1 MCGFFS
7 IHNNKDFLRNS
18 EHLMNSAKNILKR
31 RGPNSQKAISL
42 DKDFIIK
49 EEFDNTKNILVGARL
64 NIIDENDLSNM
75 PFISKCKKYI
85 LLFNGEIYNFKQL
98 RNKYLKNFELITN
111 SDTEVL
117 LYLLIQHREKILNEL
132 NGMYAISF
140 YDLSSKKILL
150 ARDRLGIKPLYY
162 LNNDGIFSFS
172 SDLKVL
178 LETNKKKKKI
188 NNNLSL
194 LYLNN
199 LSNDHK
205 VETFFKNIFKI
216 EPGKYLIFDLQNFI
230 IEKYLNYWS
239 IPQNIPKIKRSREE
253 VKKDLYQAVENHTVN
268 NRDFVINLSG
278 GIDSSILLSIF
289 RELYP
294 NRNINVY
301 SFNFGKNSDLSEK
314 FYSDLVARKF
324 NAEKTNVELSLNDYF
339 NGIIDTNYALSS
351 PSYGFSNVAQNLLY
365 KKISEDNIKVSFDG
379 QGADEIFGGYQGYGV
394 SLMKSNFNKLKINH
408 FLNNLF
414 YLYKNKKFDRRF
426 ILNFLSR
433 FLTDNLYKFFL
444 NFTEKSL
451 PKGIFNY
458 DENNYSK
465 FVNDFLNEKKI
476 HKNDIFLNEILFF
489 LTRGMEA
496 LLNSL
501 DANSMFHAVEAR
513 VPYLDNNI
521 IDKYV
526 NISDEQRVSNKFEF
540 KKILRDSFKDKLPE
554 KVYQRN
560 DKIGFATDDE
570 FLMRLNIDRM
580 ISDVQNFNENKL
592 INKNKFIEILKNFK
606 KNRNSDAKLIF
617 KMYSFS
623 LWTNQFNVYE

>member
-7 IHNNKDFLRNS
+7 IHSNKDFLRNP
-18 EHLMNSAKNILKR
+18 EYLITSAKNILKR
-31 RGPNSQKAISL
+31 RGPNSQNAISL
-42 DKDFIIK
+42 DRDFTIK
-49 EEFDNTKNILVGARL
+49 EEINNTKNILIGARL
-64 NIIDENDLSNM
+64 NIIDDSNLSNM
-75 PFISKCKKYI
+75 PFISNCKRYV
-85 LLFNGEIYNFKQL
+85 LLYNGEIYNFKTL
-98 RNKYLKNFELITN
+98 RNKYLKNFDLKTN

-117 LYLLIQHREKILNEL
+117 LYLLIQQGERILNEL
-132 NGMYAISF
+132 NGMFAINF
-140 YDLSSKKILL
+140 YDLSNKKILL
-150 ARDRLGIKPLYY
+150 ARDKLGIKPLYY
-162 LNNDGIFSFS
+162 LNDNQIFSLS
-172 SDLKVL
+172 SDLKIL
-178 LETNKKKKKI
+178 FETNKHNIKI
-188 NNNLSL
+188 NNNLAL

-205 VETFFKNIFKI
+205 VETFFKKIFKI
-216 EPGKYLIFDLQNFI
+216 EPGKYLIFDMQNFI
-230 IEKYLNYWS
+230 IERYEKYWS
-239 IPQNIPKIKRSREE
+239 IPKNVPKINRTNKE
-253 VKKDLYQAVENHTVN
+253 VRNDLFNAVENHTLN

-294 NRNINVY
+294 NRNLKVY

-314 FYSDLVARKF
+314 YYSDLVAQKF

-339 NGIIDTNYALSS
+339 NGIMDTNYALSA

-394 SLMKSNFNKLKINH
+394 SLMKSNFNKLNING
-408 FLNNLF
+408 FIKNLF
-414 YLYKNKKFDRRF
+414 YLFKNKNLDHRF
-426 ILNFLSR
+426 VLNFLSR
-433 FLTDNLYKFFL
+433 FLSNDLYKFFL

-451 PKGIFNY
+451 PKTIINY
-458 DENNYSK
+458 DKNIYSDYVDI
-465 FVNDFLNEKKI
+465 FFQEKKI
-476 HKNDIFLNEILFF
+476 HQKDIFLNEILFF
-489 LTRGMEA
+489 LTRGLES

-501 DANSMFHAVEAR
+501 DANSMHYAVEAR

-526 NISDEQRVSNKFEF
+526 NIDDEQRVTNKFEF
-540 KKILRDSFKDKLPE
+540 KKILRDSFKHNLPE
-554 KVYQRN
+554 KVYNRN

-570 FLMRLNIDRM
+570 FLMRVNIDRM
-580 ISDVQNFNENKL
+580 ISDVKNFNENKL
-592 INKNKFIEILKNFK
+592 INKSKFIDILKKFK
-606 KNRNSDAKLIF
+606 KNKNTDTKLIY